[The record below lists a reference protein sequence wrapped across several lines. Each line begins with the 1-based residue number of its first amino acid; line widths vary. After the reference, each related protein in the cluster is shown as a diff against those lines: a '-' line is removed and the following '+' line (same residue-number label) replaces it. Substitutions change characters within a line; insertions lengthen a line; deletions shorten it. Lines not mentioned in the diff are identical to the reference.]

1 MKIITEPCPLDV
13 LWKTRTVDFSDMMK
27 IVVDVERNILAVDAD
42 MHADLEE
49 LLLSNGSRQKDLWGA
64 NIYPGEDQEDF
75 LEYTSFINIRPAD
88 GNRSMEVQDPEIRA
102 RIVKIVNHLIIH

>member
-42 MHADLEE
+42 MHADWEE
-49 LLLSNGSRQKDLWGA
+49 LLLSNGSR
-64 NIYPGEDQEDF
+64 
-75 LEYTSFINIRPAD
+75 
-88 GNRSMEVQDPEIRA
+88 
-102 RIVKIVNHLIIH
+102 